1 MSEPL
6 AEADHNTLFKDKHM
20 TEHLILA
27 PLPGTF
33 YRRPAPDAAPY
44 VEEGNLVAA
53 DTVIACIEVMKQ
65 FNEMTAEQGGRLLA
79 FLLADGDAVDI
90 GQPVARVVT

>member
-20 TEHLILA
+20 TEHLILS

-33 YRRPAPDAAPY
+33 YRCPAPDAVPY
-44 VEEGNLVAA
+44 VEESNLLAA
-53 DTVIACIEVMKQ
+53 DTVIACNKMMQQ
-65 FNEMTAEQGGRLLA
+65 FKEMTTEYGERLLS
-79 FLLADGDAVDI
+79 FLLEDGDAVDI
-90 GQPVARVVT
+90 SQPVARVVT

>member
-1 MSEPL
+1 MSKQL

-20 TEHLILA
+20 TEHLILS

-44 VEEGNLVAA
+44 VEEGNLLAA

>member
-1 MSEPL
+1 MSKPL
-6 AEADHNTLFKDKHM
+6 AEADHNPLFKDKHM

-44 VEEGNLVAA
+44 VEEGKLVAA

-65 FNEMTAEQGGRLLA
+65 FNEMTAEHGGHLQT
-79 FLLADGDAVDI
+79 FLLEDGDTVDI

>member
-1 MSEPL
+1 
-6 AEADHNTLFKDKHM
+6 M
-20 TEHLILA
+20 TEYLIHA

-44 VEEGNLVAA
+44 VEEGGQVGA

-65 FNEMTAEQGGRLLA
+65 FNEISAEHSGRLVH
-79 FLLADGDAVDI
+79 FLLEDGDAVDI
-90 GQPVARVVT
+90 GQAVAKVVS